1 MTNDIQKLFLPEG
14 YAATIALR
22 GAEVP
27 DDSAYAI
34 HVTVTT
40 GSDRSRQT
48 WISRDVLKTTD
59 TSLQKIIDDAVF
71 KLKSARD
78 SQSRYQGNGDA

>member
-1 MTNDIQKLFLPEG
+1 MTNDIRKLFLPAG
-14 YAATIALR
+14 YSAAIELR
-22 GAEVP
+22 GADVP
-27 DDSAYAI
+27 DDSAYGI
-34 HVTVTT
+34 HVTVST

-59 TSLQKIIDDAVF
+59 TSVQKLIDDAVF
-71 KLKSARD
+71 KLQSARD

>member
-1 MTNDIQKLFLPEG
+1 MSNEIQELLLPEG
-14 YAATIALR
+14 YTATIALR

-27 DDSAYAI
+27 DDSSYAI
-34 HVTVTT
+34 HVTVST

-59 TSLQKIIDDAVF
+59 TSLQKIIDDAVYR
-71 KLKSARD
+71 LQTARA
-78 SQSRYQGNGDA
+78 SQANYQGNGDA

>member
-1 MTNDIQKLFLPEG
+1 MTNDIRKLFLPKG
-14 YAATIALR
+14 YAATIELR
-22 GAEVP
+22 GAELP
-27 DDSAYAI
+27 DDSPYAI
-34 HVTVTT
+34 HVTVST

-59 TSLQKIIDDAVF
+59 TSVQKIIDDAVF

-78 SQSRYQGNGDA
+78 SQSRYQGNSDA

>member
-1 MTNDIQKLFLPEG
+1 MTNDIRKLFLPKG

-22 GAEVP
+22 GADVP
-27 DDSAYAI
+27 DDSAFAI

-48 WISRDVLKTTD
+48 WISRDVLKTTALI
-59 TSLQKIIDDAVF
+59 TKG
-71 KLKSARD
+71 R
-78 SQSRYQGNGDA
+78 